1 MKYNVQIYEDNQGIL
16 MINVPDEI
24 FLVMDLL
31 LSDVQEDGSKLWL
44 GLIDKV
50 LPMQSSYEELTGN
63 ACTIEIKYDVTKIV
77 NEYAEEN
84 QKAYCLIET
93 AELKQIL
100 LMWDDSVRINMQN
113 RQMNI
118 FVN

>member
-50 LPMQSSYEELTGN
+50 LSMQSSYEELTGN
-63 ACTIEIKYDVTKIV
+63 ACTI
-77 NEYAEEN
+77 
-84 QKAYCLIET
+84 
-93 AELKQIL
+93 
-100 LMWDDSVRINMQN
+100 
-113 RQMNI
+113 
-118 FVN
+118 

>member
-1 MKYNVQIYEDNQGIL
+1 MKYNVQIYEDNQGML
-16 MINVPDEI
+16 MVDVPDEI
-24 FLVMDLL
+24 FLVIDLL

-44 GLIDKV
+44 DLIDKV
-50 LPMQSSYEELTGN
+50 LSKQSSYEELTGN

-77 NEYAEEN
+77 NEYAEED

-100 LMWDDSVRINMQN
+100 LMWDDAVRNKYAE
-113 RQMNI
+113 
-118 FVN
+118 

>member
-1 MKYNVQIYEDNQGIL
+1 MKYNVQIYEDDQGML

-24 FLVMDLL
+24 FLVIDLL

-44 GLIDKV
+44 DLIDKV
-50 LPMQSSYEELTGN
+50 LSKKSSYEELTGN

-77 NEYAEEN
+77 NEYAEEV
-84 QKAYCLIET
+84 QKLYCLIET

-100 LMWDDSVRINMQN
+100 LKWDDAVRNKYAE
-113 RQMNI
+113 
-118 FVN
+118 